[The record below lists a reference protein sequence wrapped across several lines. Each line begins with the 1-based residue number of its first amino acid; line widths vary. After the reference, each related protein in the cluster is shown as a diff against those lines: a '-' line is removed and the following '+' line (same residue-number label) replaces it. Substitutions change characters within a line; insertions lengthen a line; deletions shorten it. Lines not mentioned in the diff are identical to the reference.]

1 MPPITILQAYEAPS
15 LPGWIARCLDSVR
28 QWAAARSYGYAFTDR
43 FFEAVPDWFR
53 AICGPQTGPMTD
65 IARLVLMQ
73 RLFDR
78 GAGFVVWIDADVL
91 IFDPDSLAIDA
102 TPGFFGIRER
112 ALLLDRNRCPTI
124 GPENINGA
132 ILGSAPDDP
141 RFATY
146 RWAVEEIVRRHTDG
160 PIPRTIAG
168 PQLLTRM
175 ATRHPFPAIDHV
187 GLLTPAMIAEIA
199 AGGSDLCGRY
209 MAAFGSPLAAANL
222 CHFYRDA
229 VSDARRRRFDDAMD
243 RAITL
248 LVETRGAVVN
258 DLLADGD
265 ACAPTGIAR
274 SEGV

>member
-1 MPPITILQAYEAPS
+1 MILQSYEAPS
-15 LPGWIARCLDSVR
+15 VPGWIARCLVSVQR
-28 QWAAARSYGYAFTDR
+28 WAAARGYGYAFTDR
-43 FFEAVPDWFR
+43 FFDAVPDWFR
-53 AICGPQTGPMTD
+53 AICGRETGPMTD

-78 GAGFVVWIDADVL
+78 GAAFVVWIDADVL
-91 IFDPDSLAIDA
+91 VFDPDALAIDA
-102 TPGFFGIRER
+102 TAGFFGIRER
-112 ALLLDRNRCPTI
+112 ALLLDRDRRPVI
-124 GPENINGA
+124 GPENVNGA
-132 ILGSAPDDP
+132 ILGSARDDP

-175 ATRHPFPAIDHV
+175 ASRHPFAALDHV

-199 AGGSDLCGRY
+199 AGGTDLCSRY

-229 VSDARRRRFDDAMD
+229 VSDERRRRFDDAMN
-243 RAITL
+243 RAIAL
-248 LVETRGAVVN
+248 LVDTRGATIN
-258 DLLADGD
+258 DLLGAGD
-265 ACAPTGIAR
+265 ACAPAGAAQ
-274 SEGV
+274 SEGA